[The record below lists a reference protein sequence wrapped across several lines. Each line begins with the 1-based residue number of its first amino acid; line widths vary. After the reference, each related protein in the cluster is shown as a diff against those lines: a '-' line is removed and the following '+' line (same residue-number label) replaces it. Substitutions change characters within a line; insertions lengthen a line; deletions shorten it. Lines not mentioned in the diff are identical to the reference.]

1 MQMTGYNAIDSGQ
14 GQLAALDLN
23 FGCHNKKSTDY
34 ELLSLL
40 NEIANQ
46 RRKIIF
52 NRRLDGTIV
61 K

>member
-1 MQMTGYNAIDSGQ
+1 
-14 GQLAALDLN
+14 
-23 FGCHNKKSTDY
+23 
-34 ELLSLL
+34 L

-61 K
+61 KWAWNEEPIEKI